1 VNGSDPSGHL
11 TTGDAKSLI
20 DFHEENTDKLPDDFV
35 EVTVDGLIASGLSQA
50 QAEGLFEMLDRTRSS
65 VYQNTKT
72 NEYTIVFDHT
82 ETAHDWGQNFLQAAG
97 ASTDYSAAIFAARDW
112 SRFATKSGADLSFA
126 GHSKGGGM
134 ATAAAMSVGNPK
146 HMEADTIDP
155 ASVSAATMRSQ
166 HLDSTNSNLDISN
179 IVVKGEAISVARAVG
194 TILAPRQM
202 WGLGILGP
210 AGQTKVIAPRQ
221 GTSLNPIV
229 RHGLDVVPSSF

>member
-1 VNGSDPSGHL
+1 
-11 TTGDAKSLI
+11 
-20 DFHEENTDKLPDDFV
+20 
-35 EVTVDGLIASGLSQA
+35 
-50 QAEGLFEMLDRTRSS
+50 
-65 VYQNTKT
+65 
-72 NEYTIVFDHT
+72 
-82 ETAHDWGQNFLQAAG
+82 
-97 ASTDYSAAIFAARDW
+97 
-112 SRFATKSGADLSFA
+112 
-126 GHSKGGGM
+126 
-134 ATAAAMSVGNPK
+134 
-146 HMEADTIDP
+146 
-155 ASVSAATMRSQ
+155 MRSQ